1 MDHPEAAVSRAA
13 TREAAGTGTD
23 KSAAAKIPAPSHRFP
38 YTALSSPMTSTPDQA
53 VDRSAAPAVE
63 NPRHYRY
70 YNLVMAGFITV
81 LLCSNLIPSGKS
93 CLLFGLKFGAGNIF
107 FPISYIFGDVLTEVY
122 GYARSRKVIWA
133 GFGALLFAA
142 LMTQVVIHLP
152 PNPDEP
158 LNRHLQPALEAVF
171 GNTWRILLGSI
182 VAFWVGDF
190 ANSYV
195 MAKMK
200 VWTRGRLLWTRTIGS
215 TVIGQGVDSFIFY
228 PIAFLGLWSTSEM
241 LKIVLFNWAFKVAME
256 ALFTPITYWVVHAL
270 KRAEREDYFDDK
282 TNFTPFSLRD

>member
-1 MDHPEAAVSRAA
+1 M
-13 TREAAGTGTD
+13 TD
-23 KSAAAKIPAPSHRFP
+23 QP
-38 YTALSSPMTSTPDQA
+38 
-53 VDRSAAPAVE
+53 AAPPVE

-70 YNLVMAGFITV
+70 YDLVMAGFITV

-93 CLLFGLKFGAGNIF
+93 CALFGLKFGAGNIF

-142 LMTQVVIHLP
+142 IMTQAVIHLP

-158 LNRHLQPALEAVF
+158 LNMRLQPALEMVF

-182 VAFWVGDF
+182 IAFWMGDF

-200 VWTRGRLLWTRTIGS
+200 VWTRGRLLWARTIGS
-215 TVIGQGVDSFIFY
+215 TMIGQGVDSFIFY

-241 LKIVLFNWAFKVAME
+241 LKIVLFNWAFKVSIE
-256 ALFTPITYWVVHAL
+256 AAFTPVTYWVVNAL
-270 KRAEREDYFDDK
+270 KRAEREDYYDDR

>member
-1 MDHPEAAVSRAA
+1 MTA
-13 TREAAGTGTD
+13 TAD
-23 KSAAAKIPAPSHRFP
+23 QAAAP
-38 YTALSSPMTSTPDQA
+38 T
-53 VDRSAAPAVE
+53 VE
-63 NPRHYRY
+63 NPRHYKY
-70 YNLVMAGFITV
+70 YDLVMAGFITV

-142 LMTQVVIHLP
+142 LMTQAVIHLP

-158 LNRHLQPALEAVF
+158 LNRHLQPALETVF

-182 VAFWVGDF
+182 AAFWVGDF

-195 MAKMK
+195 MARMK

-215 TVIGQGVDSFIFY
+215 TVVGQGVDSFIFY
-228 PIAFLGLWSTSEM
+228 PIAFLGLWSTNEM

-256 ALFTPITYWVVHAL
+256 ALFTPITYWIVNAL

-282 TNFTPFSLRD
+282 TDFTPFSLRD